1 MPCPEQR
8 AWGGVLKRRMLR
20 AYGARGTRLY
30 RFRGIILR
38 LFTLYTRLEYWRLA
52 RLLVGEIADYER
64 SGFEVIGIVGVGAS
78 PSCGVN
84 TTLDLRRSFEAMAT
98 IPIDSLDRGTVNR
111 DAVVACRAAG
121 SGLYIKAIKRQL
133 RRRGLTPPLFEHDLV
148 AEMRGER
155 QEVLPPWPDQPA
167 T

>member
-1 MPCPEQR
+1 
-8 AWGGVLKRRMLR
+8 MLR
-20 AYGARGTRLY
+20 AYGARGTALY
-30 RFRGIILR
+30 RFRGLFVR

-52 RLLVGEIADYER
+52 RRVISQIADYER

-84 TTLDLRRSFEAMAT
+84 TTLDLRRSFEAMAS
-98 IPIDSLDRGTVNR
+98 IPVDSVDRRAVNR

-121 SGLYIKAIKRQL
+121 SGYYIKAVQRQL
-133 RRRGLTPPLFEHDLV
+133 RRRRLTPPLLEHDLV

-155 QEVLPPWPDQPA
+155 QEVLPASPVQSA